1 MGVRLQ
7 AFGVQ
12 RCRPLKKIL
21 YCIILVGFIFAGK
34 LSMMK
39 KLLFVSLLF
48 SLCGFSQQHSAG
60 WQEDSVFI
68 HSIANTIMS
77 SQAAYDNLKYLTKKI
92 GGRLAGSPQMVQAEQ
107 WGYKTM
113 KDAGAENVIMQQ
125 CMVPHWVRGGKDKVI
140 ITYDDVKGKQQSFA
154 INVLALGN
162 SAGSGA
168 AGVKAPLIVV
178 NNFDELDKVKENVK
192 GKIVFYNC
200 DFDDTII
207 SPFGA
212 YGKNVRYRGNGAS
225 RAAKY
230 GALAVL
236 VRSMTNGTDNNP
248 HTGVLRYNDLF
259 PHIPA
264 VAVGLDD
271 VRKVAALAAGNIKL
285 SAQVFT
291 YGTMLPDTVGYNI
304 IGELKGTEFP
314 DEIITIGGHLD
325 SWDVNE
331 GAHDDGAGVVHTIEV
346 LRALAALGYKPKHT
360 IHFVLFANEENG
372 TRGAKQYAEEAKL
385 HNEKHIFALESDAG
399 GFTPRG
405 FGVSVNDE
413 QWNKIIAWKGLFTPY
428 YGDLFERGGGGADV
442 GYLADAFKT
451 PVGEFIPDSQRYFDV
466 HHSASDILENV
477 NSRELRLG
485 AVNIA
490 AFIYLVDKYGL

>member
-1 MGVRLQ
+1 MKRLY
-7 AFGVQ
+7 F
-12 RCRPLKKIL
+12 
-21 YCIILVGFIFAGK
+21 
-34 LSMMK
+34 
-39 KLLFVSLLF
+39 LFLLF
-48 SLCGFSQQHSAG
+48 SFHCFAQQRSAD
-60 WQEDSVFI
+60 WQADSAFI

-77 SQAAYDNLKYLTKKI
+77 SQAAYNNLYQLTKNI
-92 GGRLAGSPQMVQAEQ
+92 GGRLAGSPQMVKAEQ
-107 WGYKTM
+107 WGYKAM

-125 CMVPHWVRGGKDKVI
+125 CMVPHWVRGGKDKTI
-140 ITYDDVKGKQQSFA
+140 ISYKDKNGKEQSFE

-168 AGVKAPLIVV
+168 AGVKAPVV
-178 NNFDELDKVKENVK
+178 MVHSFDELDKIKDNVK

-212 YGKNVRYRGNGAS
+212 YGKNVKYRGGGAS

-248 HTGVLRYNDLF
+248 HTGAMRYNDSF
-259 PHIPA
+259 PQIPA
-264 VAVGLDD
+264 VAVGLMD
-271 VRKVAALAAGNIKL
+271 VQKMAAFIESNVQL

-291 YGTMLPDTVGYNI
+291 YGTMLPDTVGHNI
-304 IGELKGTEFP
+304 IGEIKGTEFP
-314 DEIITIGGHLD
+314 DEIITVGGHLD

-331 GAHDDGAGVVHTIEV
+331 GAHDDGAGVAHTIEV
-346 LRALAALGYKPKHT
+346 LRALVALGYKPKHT

-372 TRGAKQYAEEAKL
+372 TRGAKEYADAAKRN
-385 HNEKHIFALESDAG
+385 NEKHIFALETDAG

-405 FGVSVNDE
+405 FGSTVNDE
-413 QWNKIIAWKGLFTPY
+413 QWNKIILWKDLFTPY

-451 PVGEFIPDSQRYFDV
+451 PVGEFMPDAQRYFDV
-466 HHSASDILENV
+466 HHSAADVLENV